1 MNRKLLR
8 QEYQE
13 SFYLPHATEKG
24 NVCSWWTLLKVYMRR
39 RGRQRMRRQD
49 GITVAMDASLSK
61 LRELVMDREAW
72 CAVVHGVPKSQT
84 RLSDWTELNWGAE
97 VFLKNKN
104 FDSLGHFHGSSC
116 LIAFYWRKESEVSV
130 EAGWRSS
137 TQRYLKRCWR
147 SPRFWMENKGSA
159 VQVSWASIASF
170 FTVCSWFIP
179 VMGRGGVGA
188 ERQFSRAGIG
198 ILPAFFPRWPWA
210 SSLYLG
216 KLQSLHV

>member
-1 MNRKLLR
+1 
-8 QEYQE
+8 
-13 SFYLPHATEKG
+13 
-24 NVCSWWTLLKVYMRR
+24 MRR
-39 RGRQRMRRQD
+39 RGRRRMRRLD
-49 GITVAMDASLSK
+49 GITEAMDVSLSE
-61 LRELVMDREAW
+61 LRELAMDREAW
-72 CAVVHGVPKSQT
+72 CAAVHGVTKSWT

-104 FDSLGHFHGSSC
+104 FDSLGHFRGSSC

-130 EAGWRSS
+130 EAGCRSS
-137 TQRYLKRCWR
+137 TQRNLKRCWR

-170 FTVCSWFIP
+170 FTVCSRFIP

-188 ERQFSRAGIG
+188 ERQFSRAWTG
-198 ILPAFFPRWPWA
+198 ILPALFPRWPWA
-210 SSLYLG
+210 SSLFFG